1 MKKGYRLSALI
12 VVLALLG
19 GQALAQVVTSPTG
32 PIHYQIAILPFEDMS
47 PGGEE
52 TPPAP
57 PGVELPEVSPFS
69 TYEWLSYAIPA
80 CIAYKMEKSQ
90 LMLVSSFDVVLDAS
104 KACGISLGGDLDS
117 SQLYDLGRYPGA
129 SFILL
134 GDYSGQEGALT
145 INCRLVDVDSGDVVL
160 ETTLG
165 DDESMFYDYMTTIA
179 QQVVEAIGFTSTAEL
194 ELAPTDNLHAL
205 KWCAKGLSA
214 TVTGQKIGFF
224 SQAIGKDPEF
234 SLAHAK
240 LAEALFNEK
249 AYEGAI
255 EEYITAIE
263 MEPLPSSYL
272 GLGLVYL
279 KYGQKKLSSLVIID
293 EELFAE
299 LDNLG
304 KVLSTME
311 IPVLEIDPEFLGQL
325 GEVVAGLSELAISL
339 SGELDP
345 ELEAD
350 IKRLEKIADDIKF
363 EYGDEFME
371 ITESLKETEEAIAEA
386 KKLSRETAPKPEE
399 YALAREAFENALL
412 VDPNYL
418 PASVRIGVLIE
429 EEGDHTKAIEHYLG
443 ILEKNDRIP
452 EVYSRLG
459 NDYWI
464 VGATS
469 TNWKSYFQKAVDAYA
484 RALEFRPDWALVHY
498 NIASL
503 YLKLSRFDESIHHFE
518 RYLELEP
525 DTDKYEDIVKT
536 IENIRAGKYD

>member
-1 MKKGYRLSALI
+1 MKKGCRLSALI

-19 GQALAQVVTSPTG
+19 GQVLAQVVTSPTG

-52 TPPAP
+52 IPPAP

-69 TYEWLSYAIPA
+69 THGWLSYAIPA

-90 LMLVSSFDVVLDAS
+90 LMLVSSFDVVSDAS
-104 KACGISLGGDLDS
+104 KACGLSLGGDLDS
-117 SQLYDLGRYPGA
+117 SQLYDLGRYLGA

-134 GDYSGQEGALT
+134 GDYTGQEGALT

-179 QQVVEAIGFTSTAEL
+179 QQVVEAVGFASTAEL
-194 ELAPTDNLHAL
+194 ELAPTGNLHAL

-279 KYGQKKLSSLVIID
+279 KYGQRKLSSLVIID
-293 EELFAE
+293 EHLFAE

-304 KVLSTME
+304 KVLSTMTV
-311 IPVLEIDPEFLGQL
+311 PVVDPEFFDRLGK
-325 GEVVAGLSELAISL
+325 VVAGLSELAISL

-345 ELEAD
+345 ELEAE
-350 IKRLEKIADDIKF
+350 IKGLENIADDIKF

-371 ITESLKETEEAIAEA
+371 ITESLKEAARAIAKA
-386 KKLSRETAPKPEE
+386 KKLSIKTAPEPEE
-399 YALAREAFENALL
+399 FALAREAFENALL

-536 IENIRAGKYD
+536 IENIRAGKYN